1 MLAKTIE
8 IKTSYGTER
17 GYCLCFVYSFVHV
30 GGLYLSLIF
39 HIWGKATGSIRGLYL
54 VCLWVLSLHTIE
66 IFSEMYENDNEMCF
80 KCVMIIICMF
90 YYLLFKMI

>member
-1 MLAKTIE
+1 MEVLIQWTDFDIPKTIE

-30 GGLYLSLIF
+30 GGLYLSLIL

-54 VCLWVLSLHTIE
+54 VCLWT
-66 IFSEMYENDNEMCF
+66 F
-80 KCVMIIICMF
+80 KGSFWGSFPRQIQ
-90 YYLLFKMI
+90 L